1 MPTYDYH
8 CTACDHA
15 FEEFQ
20 SMTAPL
26 LKKCPK
32 CGKNKLE
39 RLIGTGAALMF
50 KGSGFYI
57 TDYRSDS
64 YKKSAEA
71 DKPASESKSDTK
83 SDSKSETK
91 SEGKPA
97 STSESKPSKSADKP
111 ADKPKKKSA
120 AKD

>member
-1 MPTYDYH
+1 
-8 CTACDHA
+8 
-15 FEEFQ
+15 
-20 SMTAPL
+20 MTAPL

-83 SDSKSETK
+83 SEGKSDSKSETK
-91 SEGKPA
+91 SESKPA
-97 STSESKPSKSADKP
+97 STSESKPSKPA
-111 ADKPKKKSA
+111 ADKPKKKPA